1 MSVDIIIRIGTVF
14 IFLDFF
20 LSSVLKEYFLNLSED
35 DQDNGEYDTLVEY
48 LNKILE
54 YLIKLYKGNKSEIID
69 SNSYLNSIKSILNF
83 IVFLKTSKRIDNIK
97 KNIIE
102 LLSTIVRES
111 DEISDIYILNIFMDF
126 KRILGND
133 LNTFFEE
140 HYLILKEQKM
150 KTSSTE
156 SPIIIIYLGF
166 FKNKGPYYFLR
177 DLYYNF
183 IEEFLEIFLS
193 KDDFKNIHFII
204 EIVSPLPSKEIAQKY
219 FLLLLDL
226 VNKKEKILNIDY
238 FKCLNIFLDN
248 NKLQLDKSILND
260 HQFQLNILKR
270 MDYFLEEKN
279 DELCEIISKKLG
291 EYMPV
296 LHYKYISLVI
306 IDKPPIN
313 SSSKNYDLFLHPIV
327 NILENDYDYFNEFL
341 THKQCHS
348 FISNLKKVLFLSSCS
363 VKLINLFFASQLCK
377 NKSILS
383 TEKKSLATTYIESF
397 QKDFERHFNSLILIN
412 KPMNREFIVGFLTLT
427 FLIYNLIKIIPENN
441 LSLPYVKE
449 ITQILSPFQKDPHFL
464 SKVNLENVAYII
476 SSIDKNVQLRNK
488 FKHHLIEMI
497 LNHQFKRNEFYYEY
511 FKILLKYFTK
521 DDIFYLSID
530 KIICT
535 LICFYKEK
543 NHSLNFRKYIKEMI
557 KSYGS
562 NVLFNSRFST
572 LYNFL
577 SLSEKEFIN
586 PNNILQLNN
595 NNNEIKTPTLSNI
608 LILEIFKK
616 IIECV
621 DVDTSSKLSVFYTN
635 WYYFDKLSWVFSKL
649 QYSNINFNLF
659 KNNGFVIEK
668 QKFNL
673 VKDSCPL
680 FLNSNYFKNLETLP
694 IRWFS
699 MHFSETENITLK
711 DKDDLNYLEN
721 YKNIKTLTFETLK
734 SINSPKIIKTVSS
747 FCNTIKK
754 ITFNNLNFN
763 NSIEFD
769 FDNFY
774 NQIIK
779 YILIINPNIKIE
791 LNIIISDNFNVN
803 ENRIGIY
810 LPFINSIKYYKN
822 IENMQTNNNNTNT
835 INIINNYIPIVENYN
850 NFNIYLYNNHNINLQ
865 NNLIKYNSIKKLLL
879 SSKILY
885 VYYLDTSNEF
895 GPFDI
900 SEFILNN
907 NCNNN
912 DNYNY
917 INKIEEINLEFK
929 FKLFFE
935 LSFAHSI
942 LNLFKNNSFKKIN
955 IKIQFQFRYKETLS
969 SIELQDFN
977 YLTFFQDL
985 FNILGSSSSLTQISF
1000 DLPFI
1005 FENLL
1010 FKVKKQNF
1018 ISSNMNP
1025 FLFFKIK

>member
-1 MSVDIIIRIGTVF
+1 MDINTIINNKDFNQLKLLLLNDFSLYKKISPKSFKILFDIKNNNDKSKELYHITIKILSITLKENCIHLLFPQEKILIFNELFDFITNESYIIDLRVYCLQIIPMIFKKKKEYIGLVKDIIYTCFKNENGKPIRTNIINLILNKDNFLVNEHGYYNPNWDSF
-14 IFLDFF
+14 YFLDFF

-449 ITQILSPFQKDPHFL
+449 ITQILSPFQ
-464 SKVNLENVAYII
+464 
-476 SSIDKNVQLRNK
+476 
-488 FKHHLIEMI
+488 
-497 LNHQFKRNEFYYEY
+497 
-511 FKILLKYFTK
+511 
-521 DDIFYLSID
+521 
-530 KIICT
+530 
-535 LICFYKEK
+535 
-543 NHSLNFRKYIKEMI
+543 
-557 KSYGS
+557 
-562 NVLFNSRFST
+562 
-572 LYNFL
+572 
-577 SLSEKEFIN
+577 
-586 PNNILQLNN
+586 
-595 NNNEIKTPTLSNI
+595 
-608 LILEIFKK
+608 
-616 IIECV
+616 
-621 DVDTSSKLSVFYTN
+621 
-635 WYYFDKLSWVFSKL
+635 
-649 QYSNINFNLF
+649 
-659 KNNGFVIEK
+659 
-668 QKFNL
+668 
-673 VKDSCPL
+673 
-680 FLNSNYFKNLETLP
+680 
-694 IRWFS
+694 
-699 MHFSETENITLK
+699 
-711 DKDDLNYLEN
+711 
-721 YKNIKTLTFETLK
+721 
-734 SINSPKIIKTVSS
+734 
-747 FCNTIKK
+747 
-754 ITFNNLNFN
+754 
-763 NSIEFD
+763 
-769 FDNFY
+769 
-774 NQIIK
+774 
-779 YILIINPNIKIE
+779 
-791 LNIIISDNFNVN
+791 
-803 ENRIGIY
+803 
-810 LPFINSIKYYKN
+810 
-822 IENMQTNNNNTNT
+822 
-835 INIINNYIPIVENYN
+835 
-850 NFNIYLYNNHNINLQ
+850 
-865 NNLIKYNSIKKLLL
+865 
-879 SSKILY
+879 
-885 VYYLDTSNEF
+885 
-895 GPFDI
+895 
-900 SEFILNN
+900 
-907 NCNNN
+907 
-912 DNYNY
+912 
-917 INKIEEINLEFK
+917 
-929 FKLFFE
+929 
-935 LSFAHSI
+935 
-942 LNLFKNNSFKKIN
+942 
-955 IKIQFQFRYKETLS
+955 
-969 SIELQDFN
+969 
-977 YLTFFQDL
+977 
-985 FNILGSSSSLTQISF
+985 
-1000 DLPFI
+1000 
-1005 FENLL
+1005 
-1010 FKVKKQNF
+1010 
-1018 ISSNMNP
+1018 
-1025 FLFFKIK
+1025 